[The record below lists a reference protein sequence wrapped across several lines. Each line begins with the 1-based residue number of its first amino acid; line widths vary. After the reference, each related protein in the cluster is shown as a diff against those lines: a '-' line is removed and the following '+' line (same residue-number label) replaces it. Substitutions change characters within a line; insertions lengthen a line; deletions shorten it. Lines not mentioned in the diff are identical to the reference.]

1 MADAAEVNSL
11 IEYYT
16 NLLIIQYNGKP
27 RAQETIRQL
36 ATIMM
41 MDGVFFDVLNG
52 FNIETAVGKQLDVIG
67 QYTGVSRFV
76 SGYNLDGFFSF
87 INYSE
92 VDAPPVDRIGFSDY
106 TDYESKTGKTLTYP
120 YVISSGFLLTDE
132 DYRILIKLAIIR
144 NNSNHSVGEINDGIF
159 RLFGMALSADSRN
172 LMDISYFA
180 APEIFGIV
188 KYAGDQGL
196 LPKPIGVRL
205 ESIIEDTEFFAFAV
219 YSQTNNGDKRGFS
232 SFDDF
237 DTKAGK
243 TLKYD
248 AIYNVA

>member
-1 MADAAEVNSL
+1 MADAAEVKRL

-16 NLLIIQYNGKP
+16 DLLIIQYNGKP
-27 RAQETIRQL
+27 RARATIRQL
-36 ATIMM
+36 AEIMM
-41 MDGVFFDVLNG
+41 MNGVFFDVLNG
-52 FNIETAVGKQLDVIG
+52 FNIETAVGKQLDVLG

-76 SGYNLDGFFSF
+76 SGYDLDGFFSF
-87 INYSE
+87 IVYDE

-106 TDYESKTGKTLTYP
+106 SDFETKDGKFLTYP

-132 DYRILIKLAIIR
+132 DYRTLIKLAIIR

-159 RLFGMALSADSRN
+159 RLFGMLLSADSRN
-172 LMDISYFA
+172 RMDISYFA
-180 APEIFGIV
+180 DPTIFGII

-196 LPKPIGVRL
+196 LPKPIGVRI
-205 ESIIEDTEFFAFAV
+205 ESIIEGTEFFSFAT
-219 YSQTNNGDKRGFS
+219 YSETSVSDKKGFS
-232 SFDDF
+232 DYDDF

-248 AIYNVA
+248 AIYNVV